1 MPSGQFQP
9 IKNMR
14 LFLVSKLSVY
24 KCELINH
31 NTDEKD
37 KDKSH
42 WCSHPPRSHAPDA
55 EDQHL
60 GDLRSGIN
68 GK

>member
-37 KDKSH
+37 KDKKPLVLASAEKP
-42 WCSHPPRSHAPDA
+42 CTGCRRSA
-55 EDQHL
+55 
-60 GDLRSGIN
+60 LRRFALRD
-68 GK
+68 